1 VTGCAD
7 CEVRAMRA
15 AETTLN
21 IIRDRGQRG
30 LPLERVYRLLFQRDL
45 YLRAY
50 SRLYANDGAMTRG
63 ATEETVDGMSL
74 AKIDKIIDAVRAE
87 RYRWKPVRRTYI
99 PKKNGKLRPLG
110 MPSWSDKLLQEVVRS
125 ILEAYY
131 EPQFSDRSHGFRP
144 GRGCHTALREVI
156 SRGAGTKWFIEGDI
170 SSCFDKIDHTVVL
183 KILGER
189 IHDNR
194 FLRLIGNL
202 LEAGYLEDWRFHT
215 TYSGVPQGGVVSPIL
230 SNLVLDRLD
239 KYVEAELIPTNTR
252 GQRRK
257 TNPPYVAL
265 TVAAAR
271 ARKQGDR
278 EKARRLSQEAQRLPS
293 REPEDPNFRRLW
305 YVRYADDFLL
315 GFIGPKAEAEEIK
328 QHIARFLREELRLE
342 LSEDKTLVTHARDE
356 VAKFLGYELRCLHAD
371 DQHDSKGRRSINGR
385 IGLRVPRHVLKAQSA
400 KYMRRGKPV
409 HLPKR
414 LNDSAYSIVS
424 LYQAEYSGIV
434 QYYRLA
440 YNLGILSQLKW
451 TAERSLV
458 KTLANKFRCRASE
471 IYRRFQTRLTTPE
484 GTYKVLEV
492 KVNRGPKKKP
502 LAAHFGG
509 ISLVWNPHAAI
520 GETPTT
526 VWSGR
531 SELVERLLAQKCE
544 LCGSVDGIQVH
555 HIRKL
560 AELKGA
566 SRWEQVMAARR
577 RKTLVVC
584 EACHQQIHFG
594 RYDGTALGKV
604 TGEPDDTETVM
615 SGSEGRG
622 WKSASTR

>member
-1 VTGCAD
+1 
-7 CEVRAMRA
+7 MRA
-15 AETTLN
+15 AESVLN
-21 IIRDRGQRG
+21 IIRERGQRG

-63 ATEETVDGMSL
+63 ATEETVDGMSV
-74 AKIDKIIDAVRAE
+74 AKIDSIIFAVREE
-87 RYRWKPVRRTYI
+87 RYRWKPARRTYI
-99 PKKNGKLRPLG
+99 PKSNGTLRPLG
-110 MPSWSDKLLQEVVRS
+110 MPGWSDKLLQEVIRS

-144 GRGCHTALREVI
+144 GRGCHTALREV
-156 SRGAGTKWFIEGDI
+156 SERGAGTKWFIEGDI
-170 SSCFDKIDHTVVL
+170 CSCFDAIDHSIVL

-202 LEAGYLEDWRFHT
+202 LEAGYLEDWQFHA

-239 KYVEAELIPTNTR
+239 KYIETVIIPANTR
-252 GQRRK
+252 GHRRK

-265 TVAAAR
+265 TVAASR

-278 EKARRLSQEAQRLPS
+278 EKARRFAKAAQSLPS
-293 REPEDPNFRRLW
+293 RDPGDPNFRRLW

-315 GFIGPKAEAEEIK
+315 GFIGPKVEAEEIK

-356 VAKFLGYELRCLHAD
+356 VAKFLGYELHVLHAD
-371 DQHDSKGRRSINGR
+371 DQHDAKGRRSINGR
-385 IGLRVPRHVLKAQSA
+385 VGLRVPHRVLKAQCA
-400 KYMRRGKPV
+400 KFMRSGKPI
-409 HLPKR
+409 HLAER
-414 LNDSAYSIVS
+414 LNDDAYSIVS
-424 LYQAEYSGIV
+424 LYQAEYSGVV

-440 YNLGILSQLKW
+440 YNLRILSRLKW
-451 TAERSLV
+451 TAEVSLV
-458 KTLANKFRCRASE
+458 KTLANKFRSSARE
-471 IYRRFQTRLTTPE
+471 IYRRFQTKLITTE
-484 GTYKVLEV
+484 GSYKVLEV
-492 KVNRGPKKKP
+492 RVDRGPTKKP
-502 LAAHFGG
+502 LMAHFGG
-509 ISLVWNPHAAI
+509 VSLAWNPWAAI

-531 SELVERLLAQKCE
+531 SELVERLLAQQCE
-544 LCGSVDGIQVH
+544 LCNSVDQIQVH
-555 HIRKL
+555 HVRKL
-560 AELKGA
+560 ADLKGA
-566 SRWEQVMAARR
+566 SPWEKVMSARR

-584 EACHQQIHFG
+584 KACHQQIHSG
-594 RYDGTALGKV
+594 RYDGPALRKV
-604 TGEPDDTETVM
+604 TGEPGDTETVTP
-615 SGSEGRG
+615 GSEGSG
-622 WKSASTR
+622 WKSAC

>member
-1 VTGCAD
+1 
-7 CEVRAMRA
+7 
-15 AETTLN
+15 
-21 IIRDRGQRG
+21 
-30 LPLERVYRLLFQRDL
+30 LERVYRLLFQRDL

-63 ATEETVDGMSL
+63 ATEETVHGMSL
-74 AKIDKIIDAVRAE
+74 AKIDRIIDDVRQE
-87 RYRWKPVRRTYI
+87 RYRWKPARRTYI

-156 SRGAGTKWFIEGDI
+156 DRGAGTKWFVEGDI
-170 SSCFDKIDHTVVL
+170 CSCFDRIDHSVVL

-189 IHDNR
+189 IHDSR

-202 LEAGYLEDWRFHT
+202 LDAGYLEDWQFHA

-239 KYVEAELIPTNTR
+239 KYVETELIPAYTR

-257 TNPPYVAL
+257 TNPPYVAR
-265 TVAAAR
+265 TVAASR
-271 ARKQGDR
+271 ARKKGDR
-278 EKARRLSQEAQRLPS
+278 KKARRLSQEAARLPS
-293 REPEDPNFRRLW
+293 RDPGDPNFRRLW

-315 GFIGPKAEAEEIK
+315 GFIGPKVEAEEIK
-328 QHIARFLREELRLE
+328 QHIARYLRDELKLE

-356 VAKFLGYELRCLHAD
+356 VAKFLGYELHALHAD
-371 DQHDSKGRRSINGR
+371 DQHDRKGRRSINGR
-385 IGLRVPRHVLKAQSA
+385 IGLRVPRNVLKAQRA
-400 KYMRRGKPV
+400 KYTRMGKPI
-409 HLPKR
+409 HLAER
-414 LNDSAYSIVS
+414 LNDDAYSIVS

-440 YNLGILSQLKW
+440 YNLSVLSRLKW
-451 TAERSLV
+451 TAEVSLV

-471 IYRRFQTRLTTPE
+471 VYQRFQTRLTTAE

-492 KVNRGPKKKP
+492 RVDRGPTKKP

-509 ISLVWNPHAAI
+509 ISLVWNPWAAI
-520 GETPTT
+520 GETPTK

-544 LCGSVDGIQVH
+544 LCGATDGIQVH

-560 AELKGA
+560 VDLKGA
-566 SRWEQVMAARR
+566 SGWAKVMAARR

-584 EACHQQIHFG
+584 ETCHQHIHFG
-594 RYDGTALGKV
+594 RYDGPALRKV
-604 TGEPDDTETVM
+604 TGEPGDTETVTP
-615 SGSEGRG
+615 GSEGRS
-622 WKSASTR
+622 WKSA